1 MYRLYRYYRSIY
13 IEEKHLH
20 CMIFF
25 VLQEPCGL
33 NASELSNFLQI
44 SGLQKTQGVC
54 VEFSKNFYMQQ
65 GHLARDGA
73 VLCN

>member
-1 MYRLYRYYRSIY
+1 
-13 IEEKHLH
+13 
-20 CMIFF
+20 MIFF